1 MASLFRRATC
11 LVLLF
16 SGAAAG
22 AAPLTE
28 AEAVKR
34 GLAQPDIRATL
45 AARLDIAAG
54 NAAAAG
60 RWTNPEIEYSEETLG
75 LAAGDSKERF
85 VWIRQRLNIAGV
97 HGLER
102 DAAERLQFAEVS
114 RNEVAGREIAGDI
127 RRLFH
132 AALAADAELG
142 TVVSW
147 QSRLMELT
155 IAVERRV
162 DAGDASRYDHLRLQ
176 RELALIRGDALDA
189 QATAESARDRLF
201 SLIGGQQTELQG
213 SLLPP
218 SPDMA
223 TIADL
228 VADHPLLRV
237 LDAEVA
243 SASLSAKAAG
253 RQTWP
258 EITLG
263 IGRREVAEPNFAA
276 DGNLVMLGVEIPL
289 FDRGDGRKFAAE
301 GRARRLQAER
311 SLVASR
317 LAADAR
323 AILRELE
330 AHRQAAL
337 ALQANDTQPDALAA
351 IAESAYVEGEIGV
364 MELVDAHRTDLAAQ
378 RAAIARSHAARKSYI
393 ELQFLRGNP

>member
-1 MASLFRRATC
+1 M
-11 LVLLF
+11 
-16 SGAAAG
+16 

-28 AEAVKR
+28 TEAVKR

-75 LAAGDSKERF
+75 MAAGDSKERSL
-85 VWIRQRLNIAGV
+85 WIRQRLNIAGV

-102 DAAERLQFAEVS
+102 DAAERLQLAEIS
-114 RNEVAGREIAGDI
+114 RIEVTEREISGDI

-132 AALAADAELG
+132 AALAADTELS
-142 TVVSW
+142 TVLAW
-147 QSRLMELT
+147 QSRLEELT

-176 RELALIRGDALDA
+176 RELALIRGDAFDA

-213 SLLPP
+213 LLLPP
-218 SPDMA
+218 PPDM
-223 TIADL
+223 TMIADF
-228 VADHPLLRV
+228 VADHPLLQV
-237 LDAEVA
+237 LDAEAA

-253 RQTWP
+253 RRSWP

-263 IGRREVAEPNFAA
+263 VGRRDVAEPNFDS
-276 DGNLVMLGVEIPL
+276 DGNLIMLGVEIPL
-289 FDRGDGRKFAAE
+289 FDRGDGRRFAAE
-301 GRARRLQAER
+301 GRVRRLQAER
-311 SLVASR
+311 ALAASR

-337 ALQANDTQPDALAA
+337 ALHSNDPQADALAT
-351 IAESAYVEGEIGV
+351 IAESAYAEGEIGV

-378 RAAIARSHAARKSYI
+378 REAIARSHAARKSYI

>member
-1 MASLFRRATC
+1 M
-11 LVLLF
+11 
-16 SGAAAG
+16 
-22 AAPLTE
+22 
-28 AEAVKR
+28 
-34 GLAQPDIRATL
+34 
-45 AARLDIAAG
+45 
-54 NAAAAG
+54 
-60 RWTNPEIEYSEETLG
+60 NPEIEYSEETLG
-75 LAAGDSKERF
+75 LAAGDSKERSL
-85 VWIRQRLNIAGV
+85 WIRQQLNLAGV

-102 DAAERLQFAEVS
+102 DAAKRLQLAEIS
-114 RNEVAGREIAGDI
+114 RNELTEREIAGDI

-132 AALAADAELG
+132 AALAADTELS
-142 TVVSW
+142 TVLAW
-147 QSRLMELT
+147 QSRLEELT
-155 IAVERRV
+155 RAVERRV

-176 RELALIRGDALDA
+176 RELALIRGDAFDA

-218 SPDMA
+218 MPDM
-223 TIADL
+223 TMIADL
-228 VADHPLLRV
+228 VASHPLLQV
-237 LDAEVA
+237 LDAEAA

-253 RQTWP
+253 RQSWP

-263 IGRREVAEPNFAA
+263 VGRREVAEPDFAA

-289 FDRGDGRKFAAE
+289 FDRGDGEKFAAE
-301 GRARRLQAER
+301 SRARRLQAER
-311 SLVASR
+311 TIVASR

-337 ALQANDTQPDALAA
+337 VLQSNDTQADALAA

>member
-1 MASLFRRATC
+1 M
-11 LVLLF
+11 
-16 SGAAAG
+16 

-28 AEAVKR
+28 TEAVKR

-45 AARLDIAAG
+45 AARLDIVAG

-75 LAAGDSKERF
+75 LAAGDSKERSL
-85 VWIRQRLNIAGV
+85 WIRQRLNIAGV

-102 DAAERLQFAEVS
+102 DAAERLQLAEIS
-114 RNEVAGREIAGDI
+114 RNELAEREIAGDI
-127 RRLFH
+127 RRFFH
-132 AALAADAELG
+132 AALAADSELS
-142 TVVSW
+142 TVVAW
-147 QSRLMELT
+147 KSRLEELT
-155 IAVERRV
+155 IAVARRV
-162 DAGDASRYDHLRLQ
+162 DAGDASRYDYLRLQ
-176 RELALIRGDALDA
+176 RELALIRGDVFDA
-189 QATAESARDRLF
+189 QATAETARDRLF

-218 SPDMA
+218 PDMT

-237 LDAEVA
+237 LDAEAA

-253 RQTWP
+253 RQSWP

-263 IGRREVAEPNFAA
+263 VGRRDVAEPNFDS
-276 DGNLVMLGVEIPL
+276 DGNLVMLGVEVPL
-289 FDRGDGRKFAAE
+289 FDRGDGRQFAAE

-311 SLVASR
+311 TLMASR

-337 ALQANDTQPDALAA
+337 ALQANDPQADALAA
-351 IAESAYVEGEIGV
+351 IAESAYAEGEIGV

-378 RAAIARSHAARKSYI
+378 REAIARSHAARKSYI
-393 ELQFLRGNP
+393 ELQILRGNP

>member
-1 MASLFRRATC
+1 MANVFWQGTC
-11 LVLLF
+11 LAFLL
-16 SGAAAG
+16 SGAAA

-28 AEAVKR
+28 IEAVKR
-34 GLAQPDIRATL
+34 GLAHPDVRATL

-60 RWTNPEIEYSEETLG
+60 RWTTPEIEYSEETLG
-75 LAAGDSKERF
+75 LAAGDSKERSIW
-85 VWIRQRLNIAGV
+85 VRQRLNIAGV

-102 DAAERLQFAEVS
+102 DAAERLQLAEIS
-114 RNEVAGREIAGDI
+114 RNEIAEREIAADI

-132 AALAADAELG
+132 AALAADTELN
-142 TVVSW
+142 TVIAW
-147 QSRLMELT
+147 QSRLEELI

-162 DAGDASRYDHLRLQ
+162 NAGDASRYDHLRLQ
-176 RELALIRGDALDA
+176 RELALLRGDALDA

-201 SLIGGQQTELQG
+201 SRIGGQETELQG

-218 SPDMA
+218 PPDMTMVA
-223 TIADL
+223 EL
-228 VADHPLLRV
+228 VGDHPLLRV
-237 LDAEVA
+237 LDAEAA

-253 RQTWP
+253 RESWP

-263 IGRREVAEPNFAA
+263 LGRRDMAEPNFDS
-276 DGNLVMLGVEIPL
+276 DGNLVMLAVEVPL
-289 FDRGDGRKFAAE
+289 FDRGDGNKFAAE
-301 GRARRLQAER
+301 SRARRLEAER
-311 SLVASR
+311 TLVASR

-337 ALQANDTQPDALAA
+337 ALQANDPQADALAA
-351 IAESAYVEGEIGV
+351 IAESAYAEGEIGV

-378 RAAIARSHAARKSYI
+378 REAIARSHAARESYI
-393 ELQFLRGNP
+393 ELQSLRGNL